1 MKPATHF
8 LKLLAI
14 AAWPVG
20 GLFSAPAHAGP
31 ATYDKDSKSF
41 HLTYTF
47 ANLAGAGIGDQVV
60 GAAYKPAPDEEALVK
75 SLAGLVSD
83 VLFKATEGRAKIGQ
97 LDYVDDI
104 KNADIVV
111 SKTGTPASG
120 GWANRGAIDHRPG
133 YLVLYYQTLL
143 PCIKQDVVYTGAHEF
158 CHYAFNLVDEYTPN
172 ASSPCPN
179 RSGPGCLMDNY
190 YSSVRGYMG
199 RFCNDS
205 EHTSS
210 ADQPQ
215 SCQSIVNKFF
225 TDRGVQPDPTAVAGS
240 GANGIDPRQSMIET
254 TIGKVKAKHLED
266 IAKKKPGSSSG
277 TSTGGLRTFAKNF
290 LNDLVSD
297 FNRNNPNKSNQAI
310 FTPSQISQAI
320 DMIVRVGTVLPALK
334 PAGLGVA
341 LFEQIKAEAIRLGQ
355 EVASVKSES
364 SRVSKIK
371 SQLQGF
377 VAQMKKN
384 NLFDKDDFPKDQQK
398 DLIERL
404 AKAEGQSQKD
414 KDMDRLLGI
423 SDVNV
428 QMTREIA
435 VNIVD
440 ILDAVDAPGIPARRA
455 VLRQFDEE
463 LKKFS
468 IPGRTAARFGRRRTR
483 FINPDPY
490 DPAGTGKYDYV
501 VTQGGVFPYI
511 SARDR
516 GFSDFARLIDR
527 ARIELV
533 EPRFSAESLLGGE
546 PIAVRIDRPFEAAA
560 SSNTPRIKAQRNTNF
575 QALLADLYDQ
585 IQRDRLENVAVLVPP
600 GNLPLGIEQSLDVL
614 RAKLQG
620 VDVRLDLVLVGPATI
635 PPTLRDLSVR
645 SGGSILTITDID
657 EIGAIAQRL
666 KNEETSGAW
675 IVVPQQGTISPDPS
689 PLPTD
694 PDKPRE
700 EIKKLIKKADSL
712 SARIEFLLQFALDS
726 LNEGALKVDLNPAK
740 ATPDVIARANEA
752 KIVIKQM
759 ITFLDMLVHDT
770 DPSSDLGVDDRG
782 GPFQEPNTRLGKH
795 IVFLKQQIEAAKK
808 LIELSKKLPL
818 SNVKLPLSNVESDKE
833 QVKNLIDLLNSNLAS
848 DKNRIETAKK
858 LCDLVMN
865 LPLSKSNV
873 ESDKQHVKAVKNLI
887 DLLRKPNLAD
897 DEKQIEAAKKQI
909 DLVKKLP
916 LSNVES
922 DKEQVKNLIDLL
934 NSNLASDK
942 NRIETAK
949 KQIKELLQPNLE
961 SDPSAQLSLLIFLLE
976 RDEILGKD
984 LVELDKLARGYE
996 KILDVALTLSKD
1008 YVPIFERIDRTQLDV
1023 ARKRLEAAFINP
1035 NKPSPIDQ
1043 MESRPYAIRL
1053 ARFYVE
1059 KDAVSREKDAVV
1071 SPGAGLELIV
1081 GLSRPL
1087 PKLEPPATRPVLE
1100 IYNDAGALV
1109 DLMQK
1114 VVFDES
1120 KSSETLLVYRVE
1132 FPRVLPEDGYT
1143 PFLILDQRV
1152 PKVLEN
1158 NDLNF
1163 TFSAGSTRH
1172 NVQLLASVID
1182 DVTDNSRGTLHSSD
1196 RDAVIEVHVS
1206 AGSAILDAKV
1216 VGFYQKITQGSD
1228 PIIVQTV
1235 EFQDK
1240 GQPVRP
1246 ALGDQP
1252 EIRDKQKDDG
1262 IYTAAIPINDV
1273 HVGTEFR
1280 VFIQADTTDGLAKA
1294 KYIPLDDPN
1303 RGNPAK
1309 NDPSLGQDAKKTDE
1323 VQKSQDTIE
1332 GTALKFQRA
1341 TSIHF
1346 RVEP

>member
-341 LFEQIKAEAIRLGQ
+341 LFEQIKAEAVRLGL

-377 VAQMKKN
+377 VAQMEKN
-384 NLFDKDDFPKDQQK
+384 NLFVKDDFPKDQQK

-404 AKAEGQSQKD
+404 AKAEGRNQKD
-414 KDMDRLLGI
+414 KDMDRLLGL
-423 SDVNV
+423 SDVN
-428 QMTREIA
+428 TRMNREVA
-435 VNIVD
+435 ANIVD

-490 DPAGTGKYDYV
+490 DPAGTGRYDYV

-546 PIAVRIDRPFEAAA
+546 PIDVRIERPFEAAT
-560 SSNTPRIKAQRNTNF
+560 SSNEPRIKAQRNINF
-575 QALLADLYDQ
+575 QALLTDLYDQ

-600 GNLPLGIEQSLDVL
+600 GNLPPGIEQSLDVL
-614 RAKLQG
+614 RAKIQG

-635 PPTLRDLSVR
+635 PTTLRDLSVR

-666 KNEETSGAW
+666 KNEQTSGAW
-675 IVVPQQGTISPDPS
+675 IVVPQQGTIP
-689 PLPTD
+689 PTA
-694 PDKPRE
+694 PAKPRE
-700 EIKKLIKKADSL
+700 GIEELIKKADSL
-712 SARIEFLLQFALDS
+712 SARIEFLLKFALDS
-726 LNEGALKVDLNPAK
+726 LSNEGALKVDLNPVK
-740 ATPDVIARANEA
+740 VTPDVIARANEA

-770 DPSSDLGVDDRG
+770 DPPSDLGVDDRR

-818 SNVKLPLSNVESDKE
+818 SNVDIKSDKKLIEPFNQLPKWNDESDQK
-833 QVKNLIDLLNSNLAS
+833 QVKADY
-848 DKNRIETAKK
+848 E
-858 LCDLVMN
+858 
-865 LPLSKSNV
+865 
-873 ESDKQHVKAVKNLI
+873 AVKKKI
-887 DLLRKPNLAD
+887 D
-897 DEKQIEAAKKQI
+897 E
-909 DLVKKLP
+909 LP
-916 LSNVES
+916 ES
-922 DKEQVKNLIDLL
+922 
-934 NSNLASDK
+934 
-942 NRIETAK
+942 TFT
-949 KQIKELLQPNLE
+949 
-961 SDPSAQLSLLIFLLE
+961 SDPSARLSLLIALLQE
-976 RDEILGKD
+976 DKMLGEELQDKMLGKD
-984 LVELDKLARGYE
+984 LIKLDTLTRYYE
-996 KILDVALTLSKD
+996 KILDAALTKSND
-1008 YVPIFERIDRTQLDV
+1008 YVPIFERIDRTQLEDS
-1023 ARKRLEAAFINP
+1023 RKLLEAAFNP

-1043 MESRPYAIRL
+1043 IHQIQMKSRPNAIRL

-1059 KDAVSREKDAVV
+1059 KDAVSPEKDAV
-1071 SPGAGLELIV
+1071 SPSADLELIV

-1087 PKLEPPATRPVLE
+1087 PKLDPPATRPVLE

-1109 DLMQK
+1109 DRMQK

-1206 AGSAILDAKV
+1206 AGSAILGAKM
-1216 VGFYQKITQGSD
+1216 VGFYQEITQGSD

-1235 EFQDK
+1235 EFQDE
-1240 GQPVRP
+1240 GQLVRP

-1262 IYTAAIPINDV
+1262 IYTAAIPINAV

-1280 VFIQADTTDGLAKA
+1280 VFIQADTTDGHA

-1309 NDPSLGQDAKKTDE
+1309 NDPSLGQDAKKAE
-1323 VQKSQDTIE
+1323 KVQKSQATIE

>member
-225 TDRGVQPDPTAVAGS
+225 TDRGVEPDPTAVASS

-490 DPAGTGKYDYV
+490 DPAGTGRYDYV

-546 PIAVRIDRPFEAAA
+546 PIDVRIERPFEAAT
-560 SSNTPRIKAQRNTNF
+560 SSNEPRIKAQRNINF
-575 QALLADLYDQ
+575 QALLTDLYDQ

-694 PDKPRE
+694 PDKLRE

-818 SNVKLPLSNVESDKE
+818 SNV
-833 QVKNLIDLLNSNLAS
+833 
-848 DKNRIETAKK
+848 
-858 LCDLVMN
+858 
-865 LPLSKSNV
+865 
-873 ESDKQHVKAVKNLI
+873 
-887 DLLRKPNLAD
+887 
-897 DEKQIEAAKKQI
+897 
-909 DLVKKLP
+909 KLP

-1087 PKLEPPATRPVLE
+1087 PKLDPPATRPVLE